1 MHSAY
6 LFEVKKPVEST
17 APLDYYKLV
26 GITSA
31 ENAFVPW
38 PRAAARWSDQISEED
53 WLPCPI

>member
-31 ENAFVPW
+31 ENAFRPMTEG
-38 PRAAARWSDQISEED
+38 S
-53 WLPCPI
+53 CPLV